1 MKAFLI
7 VVMLLAFGLTT
18 NVKTQPTTEEVFC
31 ASNKKLDAQLNKV
44 YQQILVEYR
53 KDKLLILKLREAQ
66 RAWIE
71 FSGKHLD
78 SIYPRHGT
86 YGSVNR
92 TCQCQVM
99 NGLIESRIEQLKQWV
114 DGFEEGE
121 VCAGSVKI
129 KESK

>member
-1 MKAFLI
+1 MKAVLI
-7 VVMLLAFGLTT
+7 VVMFFAFGLTT
-18 NVKTQPTTEEVFC
+18 NVKTQSITDEDFC
-31 ASNKKLDAQLNKV
+31 ASNKKLDAQLNKL
-44 YQQILVEYR
+44 YQQVLVDYR
-53 KDKLLILKLREAQ
+53 KDKLFILKLREAQ

-71 FSGKHLD
+71 FSNKHLD
-78 SIYPRHGT
+78 SLYPRPGT

-99 NGLIESRIEQLKQWV
+99 NGLIESRIQQLKQWV